1 MNTPLKLDFY
11 KPKIKFFCF
20 VEFESKK
27 KIFENLSSLCTYRP
41 SFFLK
46 KKSCNIVSKLENLLD
61 FQFNSK
67 FTYNEFLS

>member
-27 KIFENLSSLCTYRP
+27 K
-41 SFFLK
+41 FLK
-46 KKSCNIVSKLENLLD
+46 I
-61 FQFNSK
+61 
-67 FTYNEFLS
+67 